1 MFYSIEKLNELEK
14 TLSENLMK
22 ADGHT
27 WDQSHKPHW
36 LNYRN
41 DIPNC
46 ISVIREFKELLH
58 KLKLKEENNGN
69 SSISTGNV

>member
-1 MFYSIEKLNELEK
+1 MFYNDIEKLNELEK

-27 WDQSHKPHW
+27 WKDSHKPHW
-36 LNYRN
+36 LNYRK

-46 ISVIREFKELLH
+46 LQVIREYRSLIEKLIKEM
-58 KLKLKEENNGN
+58 K
-69 SSISTGNV
+69 

>member
-1 MFYSIEKLNELEK
+1 MFYNVEKLNELEK

-27 WDQSHKPHW
+27 WNQNHKPHW
-36 LNYRN
+36 INYRN

-46 ISVIREFKELLH
+46 LCVIREYRSMLEQMKAQNESRDSIH
-58 KLKLKEENNGN
+58 K
-69 SSISTGNV
+69 